1 MVTRSLVVALT
12 LLITPAWAG
21 GPETSGLLGAVE
33 EQDGPADPT
42 DSDLGE
48 ELAPSIVNGEE
59 TRDYDTVGALVAAGG
74 GGASSFCSATLISE
88 HEVLTAAHCVD
99 ALNDYLRGGVDAY
112 VVFGDNLNAG
122 QVEFSSQVVEAFG
135 HPDWNRDVSAGADI
149 GIVRME
155 TSYGAVAP
163 TPLYGG
169 DAYAIPV

>member
-59 TRDYDTVGALVAAGG
+59 TRDYDTVGALVFVGRH
-74 GGASSFCSATLISE
+74 S
-88 HEVLTAAHCVD
+88 
-99 ALNDYLRGGVDAY
+99 R
-112 VVFGDNLNAG
+112 
-122 QVEFSSQVVEAFG
+122 
-135 HPDWNRDVSAGADI
+135 
-149 GIVRME
+149 
-155 TSYGAVAP
+155 GAVSVRTSLP
-163 TPLYGG
+163 DGS
-169 DAYAIPV
+169 